1 MEHKYITVK
10 GECETCKH
18 KGKKGGKVKAKPAKA
33 AAKAVVDAFNRVGK
47 KKTGAYSAPGNK
59 GFYG

>member
-1 MEHKYITVK
+1 MKGKKCKECEHKS
-10 GECETCKH
+10 
-18 KGKKGGKVKAKPAKA
+18 KGGKVKAKPAKA
-33 AAKAVVDAFNRVGK
+33 AAKAVVDAFNRVHK

>member
-1 MEHKYITVK
+1 MAHKYIQMK
-10 GECETCKH
+10 GECKECKH

-47 KKTGAYSAPGNK
+47 KKTGAYQANK

>member
-1 MEHKYITVK
+1 MK
-10 GECETCKH
+10 GECKECRH

-33 AAKAVVDAFNRVGK
+33 AAKAVVNAFNRVGK
-47 KKTGAYSAPGNK
+47 MRTGAYAAPGNK

>member
-1 MEHKYITVK
+1 MK
-10 GECETCKH
+10 GECKECAH
-18 KGKKGGKVKAKPAKA
+18 EKKGTKVKAKPAKA